1 MLLPLQSKEPQLQ
14 AGIQR
19 RVISHAN
26 VNEFSD
32 ERVNLSFACCGHCD
46 DLKQEVKRLNA
57 EVNSLRDFVY
67 QHNDNSTMKM
77 QLNRLQ
83 YDNSSLVKT
92 IEILS
97 KQLCI
102 QSERNINVKS
112 QMKDITED
120 NSV

>member
-1 MLLPLQSKEPQLQ
+1 MAILKQIKIQTPVKRTNRIVLFPLQSKEPQLRSN
-14 AGIQR
+14 GKP
-19 RVISHAN
+19 VFKDGSFLMLTN

-57 EVNSLRDFVY
+57 EVNSLKDFVY

-83 YDNSSLVKT
+83 CDNSSLVKT
-92 IEILS
+92 I
-97 KQLCI
+97 
-102 QSERNINVKS
+102 
-112 QMKDITED
+112 
-120 NSV
+120 